1 MAQVYPFPAFRY
13 NAGKVS
19 YDRVL
24 TQPYD
29 KISPAMQEKYY
40 AADPHNLIAIEKG
53 LTFPDDTP
61 AGVSGEKNVYTRAA
75 DALQS
80 WIREQIVVQDTR
92 PCFYSYTQEYTVPGT
107 NERLTRRG
115 FIGAGKLEEYSAGVV
130 FRHEHTLSGP
140 KADRLEL
147 LRHTQTHTGQLF
159 FLYSDPARVIDKI
172 LQQAESEAAPATELT
187 DEYNVIHRLWVV
199 WQPERI
205 AAIHK
210 AMADQ
215 KLVIADGHHR
225 YETAL
230 NYRDERR
237 KESAREQGL
246 PDRAEAQDAT
256 ASSPSLATTASSPSL
271 AATAASPSFSAAAS
285 AAAAQIAGVAAE
297 HIEGAS
303 ASVATA
309 TAASLAT
316 GAIGTTGSAQSNDSA
331 ASIAAASYEAAPF
344 ECAMMTFVNTRSE
357 GLTILPTHRVVANIP
372 DFSWATVRR
381 YLEPWFA
388 AEVFTFSSDVEK
400 SAMRDKFLRRLVE
413 ARVSRAIGVY
423 PTPEAGAKGGAKGGA
438 FYVLTLR
445 PGANLA
451 QLLPNVSP
459 LQRELDV
466 VLLHDGILEPALG
479 VTLAAATA
487 EKNLTYE
494 REASAALDAVDRR
507 AAQVAFLLNAC
518 SVDQT
523 WNIATSGEVMPQKST
538 DFFPK
543 LMSGITMYRV

>member
-1 MAQVYPFPAFRY
+1 MAKVYPFSAFRY
-13 NAGKVS
+13 NASKVS

-40 AADPHNLIAIEKG
+40 AADPHNLIVLEKG
-53 LTFPDDTP
+53 LVFPGDTAP
-61 AGVSGEKNVYTRAA
+61 GVPDEKNVYTRAA
-75 DALQS
+75 AALET
-80 WIREQIVVQDTR
+80 WIRDQIVVQDTR

-107 NERLTRRG
+107 QERRTRRG

-147 LRHTQTHTGQLF
+147 LRHTQMHTGQLF
-159 FLYSDPARVIDKI
+159 LLYSDAERTIDE
-172 LQQAESEAAPATELT
+172 LLEQAESEAAPATELT
-187 DEYNVIHRLWVV
+187 DEYGVIHRLWVV

-205 AAIHK
+205 DAIHK

-230 NYRDERR
+230 NYRNQRR
-237 KESAREQGL
+237 KEAARAEDL
-246 PDRAEAQDAT
+246 LDRAEANDAT
-256 ASSPSLATTASSPSL
+256 AANPSL
-271 AATAASPSFSAAAS
+271 SAAAS
-285 AAAAQIAGVAAE
+285 SRATEHIAGA
-297 HIEGAS
+297 H

-316 GAIGTTGSAQSNDSA
+316 GRPALPNNEGK
-331 ASIAAASYEAAPF
+331 SIEAAPY
-344 ECAMMTFVNTRSE
+344 EAAMMTFVNTRSE
-357 GLTILPTHRVVANIP
+357 GLTILPTHRVVSNLP

-388 AEVFTFSSDVEK
+388 AEVFTFSNDVEK
-400 SAMRDKFLRRLVE
+400 SAMREKFLHRLIQ
-413 ARVSRAIGVY
+413 ARESRAIGVY
-423 PTPEAGAKGGAKGGA
+423 PAPEKAGAGAY
-438 FYVLTLR
+438 YVLTLR

-523 WNIATSGEVMPQKST
+523 WNIATAGEVMPQKST